1 MSEEKR
7 SIIRFQTQVYLK
19 IAESK
24 PNKKYFLD
32 GQQVIGRLGRM
43 MVILETLEQQG
54 FFFQIDESGI
64 RAFSDIVT
72 PQEIKSLLN
81 ERGISD
87 KEFQIRLEY
96 YRCWGIL

>member
-1 MSEEKR
+1 MSKER
-7 SIIRFQTQVYLK
+7 NIVRFQTQVYLK
-19 IAESK
+19 IAGSK
-24 PNKKYFLD
+24 PNKKDFLE

-54 FFFQIDESGI
+54 FSFQIDGSGI
-64 RAFSDIVT
+64 QAFSEVVT
-72 PQEIKSLLN
+72 PQDIKRLLN